1 MDGAATSHKPQQWQK
16 AETDSGAVY
25 YVDHSAK
32 KTAWDHPKFRVAMEM
47 IEECNN
53 IKYAAYRTAAKLN
66 ILQKTLSLD
75 HVQLTTIAGVFHRH
89 HIQVTENCLTLE
101 YSELE
106 AILNDIFFA
115 ASKESPRHHFQVDVS
130 TELTLHFLLSV
141 FDRQER
147 HRVQVLSAKIALVCL
162 CAAKLQD
169 KYQYLFSQ
177 LADHNNCLPRRK
189 LRNMLD
195 TMVSITDYLSESL
208 AFSADLIPATV
219 DSCFQQ
225 SHGPLGISEDVF
237 MNWLM
242 REPQLLVWLSTL
254 YRLKAAEKVS
264 HGVRCGVCRTY
275 PIVGLR
281 YRCLRCLG
289 YDQCQ
294 SCFFH
299 GRLSKR
305 HKLKHP
311 MQEYCWE
318 TSTGQATVAFFKAMV
333 NRLCGNTSRLQ
344 YLPVQPVSGSNECL
358 AGDSSEESTLVSCTD
373 SSSLSSS
380 VSPRLNPQQ
389 ELNSIISQL
398 ERQSKELFDST
409 LGDDVSARLHQHK
422 LFLETQIHRLKQL
435 QRHVGIANNMNSLER
450 MQSTPLVATSVRHE
464 FTGLSPIYTEP
475 WIAQGPN
482 YISWAGGDQLTAPL
496 AVDSPITPQQT
507 SRFSQWLEGTFRPS
521 KATTQKATDEDPP
534 INDLHSDLDNILDKL
549 QEMLASNFSL
559 TENKNKMNAQN
570 GTHHN
575 QPSEGLNASCT

>member
-1 MDGAATSHKPQQWQK
+1 MDGVEHSPDVKHWHK
-16 AETDSGAVY
+16 AETNSGAIY
-25 YVDHSAK
+25 YVNHASQR
-32 KTAWDHPKFRVAMEM
+32 TAWDHPKYRVAMEM
-47 IEECNN
+47 LEECNN

-66 ILQKTLSLD
+66 IVQKTLSLD
-75 HVQLTTIAGVFHRH
+75 HVQLSTIAGVFHRH
-89 HIQVTENCLTLE
+89 HIQVTENSLALE

-115 ASKESPRHHFQVDVS
+115 ASKETTRHHFQVDVS

-141 FDRQER
+141 FDRLER
-147 HRVQVLSAKIALVCL
+147 KRVQVLSAKIALVCL

-169 KYQYLFSQ
+169 KYQYLFTQ
-177 LADHNNCLPRRK
+177 LADHNNCLSRRK
-189 LRNMLD
+189 LHALLD
-195 TMVSITDYLSESL
+195 SMVAVTDYLSESL

-237 MNWLM
+237 MAWLM

-318 TSTGQATVAFFKAMV
+318 TTTGQATVAFFKAMV

-344 YLPVQPVSGSNECL
+344 YLPVQPVNSSTECL

-380 VSPRLNPQQ
+380 LSPRLNPQQ
-389 ELNSIISQL
+389 ELHSIIGQL
-398 ERQSKELFDST
+398 ERQLRDLPDSSQ
-409 LGDDVSARLHQHK
+409 GDDMSAKLHQHK

-435 QRHVGIANNMNSLER
+435 KHHIEPPPRTLDR
-450 MQSTPLVATSVRHE
+450 LQSTPLTTRPQVRHE
-464 FTGLSPIYTEP
+464 LTGLSPIYTE
-475 WIAQGPN
+475 
-482 YISWAGGDQLTAPL
+482 SWGASALGGG
-496 AVDSPITPQQT
+496 STPVT
-507 SRFSQWLEGTFRPS
+507 PAEGSRFSHWLDGTQRGVS
-521 KATTQKATDEDPP
+521 TNQHQP
-534 INDLHSDLDNILDKL
+534 ITELHTDLDNILDRL
-549 QEMLASNFSL
+549 QQMLASNFSL
-559 TENKNKMNAQN
+559 ADSKSREGLQN
-570 GTHHN
+570 GVAH
-575 QPSEGLNASCT
+575 